1 MRENEKIYITAKEL
15 SELLGISIGHAY
27 KIIHQMNE
35 ELTKAGYLVISGKVP
50 VRYFEKRWYGLEGVN
65 A

>member
-1 MRENEKIYITAKEL
+1 MRENEKIYITATEL

-65 A
+65 T

>member
-50 VRYFEKRWYGLEGVN
+50 VRYFEKRWYGMEGVN
-65 A
+65 T

>member
-1 MRENEKIYITAKEL
+1 MRENENIYITAREM

-35 ELTKAGYLVISGKVP
+35 ELTKSGYLVISGKVP
-50 VRYFEKRWYGLEGVN
+50 IRYFEKRWYGLEVKV
-65 A
+65 

>member
-65 A
+65 T